1 MEFADVQQ
9 RSDYDMKSDKAKR
22 RELENRL
29 REFFYWRI
37 SLLMILTKF
46 GVMINENLVLY
57 HGVNAKM
64 ILNPSDTMAFF
75 GPLSTTSDYNIAKL
89 FATEKGMVLEIT
101 SRFPRLQMCS
111 AFDVS
116 NISDFHSERE
126 HLIGFIYLRVL
137 KVRTRPI
144 VSDVSNHDL
153 WKAAPLESKT
163 RVLFFP

>member
-1 MEFADVQQ
+1 
-9 RSDYDMKSDKAKR
+9 
-22 RELENRL
+22 
-29 REFFYWRI
+29 
-37 SLLMILTKF
+37 
-46 GVMINENLVLY
+46 
-57 HGVNAKM
+57 
-64 ILNPSDTMAFF
+64 MAFF

-153 WKAAPLESKT
+153 WKQAPLESKT
-163 RVLFFP
+163 RVLFFSIHLFNEQMFSMSTHLEYYLVQFLKCNRMECCEHRDASPIPFFLR